1 MAHMTR
7 WLPLFWALAFW
18 GASASVLLLSLLPV
32 EQLPPQ
38 VLDWWDKAQHA
49 MGFGWLALV
58 GLLAYPRKPVMMC
71 GYLLVYGGAI
81 ELAQAATGWRYGE
94 WWDLAADGIG
104 IMIGAGAWWAA
115 RYAARVAR

>member
-1 MAHMTR
+1 MRNSILVKAF
-7 WLPLFWALAFW
+7 FWCCMVALTVA
-18 GASASVLLLSLLPV
+18 SLLPV
-32 EQLPPQ
+32 ALLPPQ
-38 VLDWWDKAQHA
+38 GFNVWDKAQHA

-94 WWDLAADGIG
+94 WWDLAADGFG
-104 IMIGAGAWWAA
+104 VMIGAGAWWAA
-115 RYAARVAR
+115 RYAARVAS